1 MIHND
6 HHGQKVRLTMD
17 TQTKTK
23 TAVDFKNLFI
33 TAGSTPLQLAE
44 NSLSGTTGFTAKGKP
59 KNLEAWAKLIDAM
72 QDEIA
77 EICNAKQELK
87 RDLESGEYTHVHI
100 NVDGDSQSIKRLYDR
115 IILNKSLTKAQT
127 LKALKN
133 S

>member
-1 MIHND
+1 
-6 HHGQKVRLTMD
+6 MD

-44 NSLSGTTGFTAKGKP
+44 NKLRSITGFTAKGKP

-72 QDEIA
+72 QDEVA
-77 EICNAKQELK
+77 EICDAKQELK
-87 RDLESGEYTHVHI
+87 RDLDSGDYTHVHI

-115 IILNKSLTKAQT
+115 IILNKSLTRAQT
-127 LKALKN
+127 IKALKN